1 MHYLWGKG
9 DVVLAGDRQIAS
21 AHRSW
26 WRERAEVTICGAEWV
41 FRTEGSDR
49 VGESQGQLRIRA
61 RRRSLWT
68 SRYDIDGVH
77 ASYSLGIRSVWSHRI
92 VLNRHQTEIGEVRR
106 SSLWANRP
114 ELTTTVDLS
123 PEDAVFVLWLAHLI
137 AAREESASS
146 SPMA

>member
-9 DVVLAGDRQIAS
+9 DMVLAGDRQIAS

-41 FRTEGSDR
+41 FRAEGSDR
-49 VGESQGQLRIRA
+49 VGESQGQVRIRA

-68 SRYDIDGVH
+68 GRYDIDGAH

-114 ELTTTVDLS
+114 ELTTTMDLP

-137 AAREESASS
+137 AARDDSASS
-146 SPMA
+146 GQMA

>member
-41 FRTEGSDR
+41 FRAEGSDR
-49 VGESQGQLRIRA
+49 VGESQGQVRIRA

-68 SRYDIDGVH
+68 ARYDIDGVH

-106 SSLWANRP
+106 ASLWANRP
-114 ELTTTVDLS
+114 ELTTTVDLP

>member
-9 DVVLAGDRQIAS
+9 DVVLAGDQQIAS

-26 WRERAEVTICGAEWV
+26 WRERAEVTIGGAEWV
-41 FRTEGSDR
+41 FRAEGSDR
-49 VGESQGQLRIRA
+49 VGESQGQVRIRA

>member
-9 DVVLAGDRQIAS
+9 DLVLAGDQPIAS

-26 WRERAEVTICGAEWV
+26 WRERAEVTIGDAEWV
-41 FRTEGSDR
+41 FRAEGSDR
-49 VGESQGQLRIRA
+49 VGESQGQVRIRA

-68 SRYDIDGVH
+68 GRYDVDGAH

-92 VLNRHQTEIGEVRR
+92 VLTRHQTEIGEVRR
-106 SSLWANRP
+106 SSLWSNRP
-114 ELTTTVDLS
+114 ELRTSVDLP

-137 AAREESASS
+137 AAREESAST
-146 SPMA
+146 SPMT